1 MARQHDP
8 PTRVVRPWAS
18 PAPAGTVDTMIRLRS
33 GSRTLLTAA
42 ALGAFGVLVVGG
54 CGADAP
60 DGAGPTRSIE
70 VNTFEYSFSTVGPAD
85 ITVGETI
92 RFVVTNT
99 GGLPHQ
105 MEVLD
110 GGGTRQGRTEVIAP
124 GATDEVVVT
133 FEEAGLYQAICDV
146 DDHLSRGQRV
156 SIAVDG

>member
-1 MARQHDP
+1 MIDP
-8 PTRVVRPWAS
+8 RRAITRTRLTTIALVAS
-18 PAPAGTVDTMIRLRS
+18 GTVL
-33 GSRTLLTAA
+33 
-42 ALGAFGVLVVGG
+42 VGG
-54 CGADAP
+54 CGDDAS
-60 DGAGPTRSIE
+60 DAVGPARSIA
-70 VNTFEYSFSTVGPAD
+70 VNAFEYSFSTTGPAD
-85 ITVGETI
+85 IAVGETI

-110 GGGTRQGRTEVIAP
+110 GGGTRQGRTGVIAP
-124 GATDEVVVT
+124 GDTDEVVVT